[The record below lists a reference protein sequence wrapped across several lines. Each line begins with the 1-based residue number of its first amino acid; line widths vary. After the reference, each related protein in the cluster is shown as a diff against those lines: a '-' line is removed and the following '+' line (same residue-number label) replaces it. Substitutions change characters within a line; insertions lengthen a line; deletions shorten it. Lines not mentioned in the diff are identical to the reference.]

1 MFNDEQYV
9 VLLSNGKY
17 FSYNVQGVTDDL
29 KDAAKYTLSWQPAK
43 DMYLL
48 LHLDGTDLTYELLK
62 VKTTYEI
69 IK

>member
-17 FSYNVQGVTDDL
+17 FSYSLKGETDDL
-29 KDAAKYTLSWQPAK
+29 KDAAKYALNWQPAK

-48 LHLDGTDLTYELLK
+48 LHLDGTDLTYELRK
-62 VKTTYEI
+62 IKTTYELI
-69 IK
+69 D